1 MKNCAPEKIRNVV
14 LAGHAGAGKTSLADL
29 ILFKSGVVSRRGSVD
44 NGSSVSDF
52 RQEEQERK
60 SSIFSA
66 VLHAPWQDGHLFI
79 TDTPGNSDFCGEAM
93 NAVHIADMMILV
105 VDAMLGIGPGTIRA
119 WKQAAERGMPR
130 MIFINGC
137 DRDQSNY
144 AGVLDAIRHA
154 YGATSC
160 IPCTVPIGE
169 KAAFSAVASVLA
181 DDVPAE
187 VADQVTEY
195 KHALIDAVAES
206 DEDLMNSYF
215 ENGELTPEE
224 MALGFRKAVLAGSLI
239 PIFAG
244 SAGKDLG
251 VSELLDAIISYG
263 PSPLDPVPLLME
275 EGEIDRKSQDA
286 VGFVFKSVNDSF
298 IGQMNY
304 IRILSGTFKSDSEL
318 VNSTKSSKE
327 RVANLLL
334 IQGKEQT
341 IVEEAGPGEIVA
353 IAKLRNTG
361 LNDILGSKNV
371 HCRLAEVKYP
381 QPTTSY
387 AVSAAAKGEDD
398 KLGTGLQRFA
408 AEDPTFKIDRNAETR
423 QTVISGMGDQHINLL
438 VARLKNEAKV
448 GVNLE
453 TPRVPYRETV
463 NGVGTAQFRHKKQSG
478 GHGQFAEVHLRIEP
492 YQPEEEGG
500 EDFLFA
506 NEVVG
511 GNIPKNYIPAVEKG
525 VIETRLVGPLSRS
538 KVINFKATVYDGKYH
553 DVDSSEMAFKIAT
566 RGAFREAM
574 SKAQP
579 MLLEPI
585 LSLKIVFP
593 DEYMGAIS
601 GDLNSRRGRI
611 LGMDH
616 EDGMQVLNAEL
627 PMAEVFSYPTQL
639 RSMTQG
645 RGSFEMK
652 FNRYDPVP
660 SQLAAQIQAEAA
672 RLQEEEDE

>member
-1 MKNCAPEKIRNVV
+1 VKNCAPEKIRNLV

-29 ILFKSGVVSRRGSVD
+29 ILFKSGVVTRRGSVD
-44 NGSSVSDF
+44 QGSSVSDF
-52 RQEEQERK
+52 RQEEQEKK

-66 VLHAPWQDGHLFI
+66 ILNAPWQDGHLFI

-93 NAVHIADMMILV
+93 NAVQMADMMILV
-105 VDAMLGIGPGTIRA
+105 VDALLGIGPGTIRA
-119 WKQAAERGMPR
+119 WKQASERNMPR

-137 DRDQSNY
+137 DREQSNY
-144 AGVLDAIRHA
+144 DAVLDAIRHA
-154 YGATSC
+154 YGSTCC
-160 IPCTVPIGE
+160 IPYTIPVGE
-169 KAAFSAVASVLA
+169 KAAFSAVASVLS
-181 DDVPAE
+181 DDIPSALSEQCAE
-187 VADQVTEY
+187 YNQ
-195 KHALIDAVAES
+195 ALVDAVAES

-215 ENGELTPEE
+215 ENGGLTPEE
-224 MALGFRKAVLAGSLI
+224 MANGFRKALLSGSLI

-244 SAGKDLG
+244 SAAKDIG
-251 VSELLDAIISYG
+251 VSELLDAIIAYG
-263 PSPLDPVPLLME
+263 PTPFDAVPLPLA
-275 EGEIDRKSQDA
+275 EGEIDRSGKDA
-286 VGFVFKSVNDSF
+286 VGYVFKSVNDSF
-298 IGQMNY
+298 IGQLNY

-318 VNSTKSSKE
+318 QNSSKGGRE
-327 RVANLLL
+327 RVANLLQ
-334 IQGKEQT
+334 IQGKEQSV
-341 IVEEAGPGEIVA
+341 VEEAGPGEIVA

-361 LNDILGSKNV
+361 LNDILGSKSI
-371 HCRLAEVKYP
+371 HCQMAEVKYP

-408 AEDPTFKIDRNAETR
+408 AEDPSFKIDRNPETR
-423 QTVISGMGDQHINLL
+423 QTVISGMGDQHINLM
-438 VARLKNEAKV
+438 VARLKSEAKV
-448 GVNLE
+448 EVVLE
-453 TPRVPYRETV
+453 SPRVPYRETV
-463 NGVGTAQFRHKKQSG
+463 TGVGSAQFRHKKQSG

-492 YQPEEEGG
+492 YQPEEDG

-525 VIETRLVGPLSRS
+525 VIETRMVGPLSRS
-538 KVINFKATVYDGKYH
+538 KVINFQATVYDGKYH

-574 SKAQP
+574 AKAKP

-585 LSLKIVFP
+585 MSLKIVFP
-593 DEYMGAIS
+593 DEYMGSIS

-611 LGMDH
+611 LGMDR

-627 PMAEVFSYPTQL
+627 PLAEVFSYPTQL

-645 RGSFEMK
+645 RGSFEMQ

-660 SQLAAQIQAEAA
+660 AQLTAQIQAEAA
-672 RLQEEEDE
+672 RIQAEEEE